1 MVVYSLDV
9 SVSVRENA
17 INGIQVIFH
26 DIALTTIDCSFFF
39 IKRYWQ
45 NINIDSL
52 LADAY
57 LRHKPIIPPI
67 VLW

>member
-39 IKRYWQ
+39 IKRYWL
-45 NINIDSL
+45 NIYIDSFGTN
-52 LADAY
+52 AY
-57 LRHKPIIPPI
+57 LRH
-67 VLW
+67 